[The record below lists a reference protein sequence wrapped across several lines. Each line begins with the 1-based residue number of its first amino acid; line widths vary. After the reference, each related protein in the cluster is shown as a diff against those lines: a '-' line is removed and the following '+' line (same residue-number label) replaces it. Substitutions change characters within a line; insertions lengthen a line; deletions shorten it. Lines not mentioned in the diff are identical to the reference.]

1 MTFWFLIWNSRVLAG
16 DLNFRT
22 LDCSVDGYEI
32 LRFFPYKSLKEKR
45 KNQNKTKNQKTE
57 DKRQKQKTKSHA
69 ARALRHIEGFA
80 SCTFG
85 PQQNNHRITIEMQLL
100 FFLLRDAK

>member
-45 KNQNKTKNQKTE
+45 KNQTKTKNQKT
-57 DKRQKQKTKSHA
+57 KRQKTKTKNEITRSTGFTTY
-69 ARALRHIEGFA
+69 RRLRLLHLRSPAEQ
-80 SCTFG
+80 S
-85 PQQNNHRITIEMQLL
+85 PNH
-100 FFLLRDAK
+100 D